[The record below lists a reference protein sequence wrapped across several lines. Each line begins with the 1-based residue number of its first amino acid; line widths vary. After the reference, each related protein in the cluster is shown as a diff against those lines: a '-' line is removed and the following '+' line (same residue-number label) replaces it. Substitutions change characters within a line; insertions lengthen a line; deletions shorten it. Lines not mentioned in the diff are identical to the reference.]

1 MKRGTGALIV
11 GLALALAASPASAGA
26 EEVSITLADALQLA
40 GSANPE
46 LQASLARAE
55 AQAARAESV
64 DSMKLPRLG
73 LSVGW
78 GYSNLPA
85 SVFAS
90 KLNAGQFTAEDFDI
104 SRLND
109 PSGLSSLNT
118 ALTLE
123 VPIDVFGKIGAAT
136 EGQSKY
142 GEAASAATRDERQ
155 EIRFRVIEAYRQ
167 AELAGRAIE
176 VTERALAV
184 AKARESDIAAREEAG
199 SALKA
204 DLLRAR
210 ARRRQREAELAARR
224 GEKGIAEA
232 GLARLLGAPPGRV
245 YVPSEGPPAVAP
257 LVGDEAEWTARALKQ
272 RPLLEAA
279 GSKLQAAAAMTKG
292 EDKAIYPDL
301 GAFGSLYDNRT
312 SAGGA
317 QSWAVGV
324 GLTWSVFDSPRSRR
338 KAAALAE
345 QRAAEQDVRAA
356 VDGVRLQVAMAW
368 RTALTARERHAA
380 AAGGAEEG
388 REAFRVVQERRKAGM
403 ATLTDELETET
414 AALAAALE
422 EIRAAVEVAIADA
435 ALERAAGEI

>member
-1 MKRGTGALIV
+1 MRASAV
-11 GLALALAASPASAGA
+11 ALAVTVALMGARVALGEEVPVTLSEALDLAGA
-26 EEVSITLADALQLA
+26 
-40 GSANPE
+40 ANPE
-46 LQASLARAE
+46 LQASRARAE

-64 DSMKLPRLG
+64 DSMKWPRLG

-85 SVFAS
+85 SVFAN
-90 KLNAGQFTAEDFDI
+90 KLNAGQFTGEDFDI
-104 SRLND
+104 ARLND
-109 PSGLSSLNT
+109 PNALSSLNT

-123 VPIDVFGKIGAAT
+123 VPIDAFGKIGAAT

-155 EIRFRVIEAYRQ
+155 AIRFRVIEAYRQ
-167 AELAGRAIE
+167 AELLGRALE

-184 AKARESDIAAREEAG
+184 AKAREKDIQARVDTG
-199 SALKA
+199 SALHA

-210 ARRRQREAELAARR
+210 SRRRQREAELAARR
-224 GEKGIAEA
+224 GEKGVAEA
-232 GLARLLGAPPGRV
+232 GLARLLGAPPGRT
-245 YVPSEGPPAVAP
+245 YVPNEGPPPVQP
-257 LVGDEAEWTARALKQ
+257 LAGDEAEWTARALKQ

-279 GSKLQAAAAMTKG
+279 GRKLEAAAAMMKG
-292 EDKAIYPDL
+292 EDKTKWPDL

-312 SAGGA
+312 SDGGA

-324 GLTWSVFDSPRSRR
+324 GLKWSVFDSPRSKR

-345 QRAAEQDVRAA
+345 QRAAEQDVRAV
-356 VDGVRLQVAMAW
+356 VDGVRLQVATAW

-380 AAGGAEEG
+380 ASGGAEEG
-388 REAFRVVQERRKAGM
+388 REAFRVLQERRKAGM

-414 AALAAALE
+414 AALAAVLE
-422 EIRAAVEVAIADA
+422 EIRAAAQVAIADA